1 MRDSLHSL
9 GDRIADRYQ
18 LTRLLG
24 QGGMGSTYAADDLA
38 TQQAVAIKVVS
49 LQQSADWKTLE
60 LFEREAKVLQSIDHP
75 QIPDYLDYFH
85 LDTESDR
92 RFYLVQELAPGVS
105 LADWVARGWRT
116 DEAGVKDMAK
126 QLLDILNYLHWLTPP
141 VVHRDLKPRNV
152 LRCDDGRLYLVDFG
166 AVQAVYGNKLTHGGT
181 FVGTFGYMPPE
192 QFRGKAYFASD
203 LYALGATLMFVLTG
217 RSPADLPQRRMKI
230 DVRDCIQVSPDF
242 THWLEKILEPAV
254 EDRFHSAQEALT
266 ALHLPA
272 PKAIE
277 AVSRTPRP
285 VGSRMTIA
293 RQPDRLDIQ
302 IPPPRLK
309 PAIAPVLVITGLLIA
324 IAFSLGFY
332 LGAILLLLLPLWIL
346 AAGPNSRRT
355 LILTRE
361 TFTCEWQGFGFN
373 GHYIGS
379 CDRLIDDSASS
390 HLSPLTSPLPA
401 ALLGTPFQQRLWLWG
416 LTAAERQW
424 LAAEVKEFVR
434 ELG

>member
-1 MRDSLHSL
+1 MRESLHSL
-9 GDRIADRYQ
+9 GDCVADRYQ

-85 LDTESDR
+85 VDTESDR

-141 VVHRDLKPRNV
+141 VVHRDIKPRNV

-181 FVGTFGYMPPE
+181 FVGTYGYMPPE

-217 RSPADLPQRRMKI
+217 RSPADLPQRRMTI
-230 DVRDCIQVSPDF
+230 DVRDCVHVSPGF

-277 AVSRTPRP
+277 VVPRTLRP
-285 VGSRMTIA
+285 VGSRLAIA

-309 PAIAPVLVITGLLIA
+309 TAIAPVLIITGLLLA
-324 IAFSLGFY
+324 IALSLDFY

-355 LILTRE
+355 LTLTRE
-361 TFTCEWQGFGFN
+361 AFTREWQGFGLN
-373 GHYIGS
+373 GRYIGS

-390 HLSPLTSPLPA
+390 HSLSLPA
-401 ALLGTPFQQRLWLWG
+401 ALLGTPFQQRLWLLG
-416 LTAAERQW
+416 LTAAEQQW
-424 LAAEVKEFVR
+424 LAAEVKAFVR
-434 ELG
+434 DLG